1 MSRLDVE
8 HLVRTYPVK
17 TGLWQQLK
25 GNRPYVQAVSDVTF
39 SVAPGEIVGLV
50 GESGCGKTTTG
61 KTLVRLDRPTS
72 GAVRLDGADVT
83 GLSGKALKNFRRDV
97 QLVFQ
102 DPYDSLNP
110 RLSILEIVEQPL
122 RYLGLETSSE
132 ARRARAVAALEQ
144 VELGALGDFANRYPH
159 QLSGG
164 QRQRVAIA
172 RALVVE
178 PKIIIA
184 DEPVSMLDVSVRAS
198 ILRLLRKLNRERGI
212 GMLLITHD
220 LATAKF
226 LCDRILVMYLGKVV
240 EEMPTGAIP
249 SGAQHPYSK
258 LLLASV
264 PDLRREP
271 SSEGR
276 HHIAG
281 APSAIAPPPGCR
293 FHPRCP
299 IAMPICAREEPVLR
313 GGDAA
318 RHRTACHAVNQRE
331 NLT

>member
-144 VELGALGDFANRYPH
+144 VDGPDSLDRAA
-159 QLSGG
+159 QL
-164 QRQRVAIA
+164 
-172 RALVVE
+172 LHE
-178 PKIIIA
+178 IA
-184 DEPVSMLDVSVRAS
+184 D
-198 ILRLLRKLNRERGI
+198 
-212 GMLLITHD
+212 
-220 LATAKF
+220 
-226 LCDRILVMYLGKVV
+226 V
-240 EEMPTGAIP
+240 EETAMQA
-249 SGAQHPYSK
+249 
-258 LLLASV
+258 LA
-264 PDLRREP
+264 D
-271 SSEGR
+271 
-276 HHIAG
+276 
-281 APSAIAPPPGCR
+281 
-293 FHPRCP
+293 
-299 IAMPICAREEPVLR
+299 
-313 GGDAA
+313 
-318 RHRTACHAVNQRE
+318 
-331 NLT
+331 